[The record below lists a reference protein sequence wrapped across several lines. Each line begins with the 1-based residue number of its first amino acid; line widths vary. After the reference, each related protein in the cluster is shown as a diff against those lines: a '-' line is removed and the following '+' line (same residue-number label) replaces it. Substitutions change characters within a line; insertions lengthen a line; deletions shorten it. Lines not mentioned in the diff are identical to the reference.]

1 MMNRFQEVIQG
12 EQPVLVDF
20 FAEWCGPCRV
30 MAPELKKLVDRMG
43 DRVRVI
49 KVDVDRNP
57 EAAAHYGIQGV
68 PTLILFRQGRQLW
81 RQSGAMT
88 AGQLEQVVAAHAGR

>member
-1 MMNRFQEVIQG
+1 MNRFQEVIG
-12 EQPVLVDF
+12 GDQPVLVDF
-20 FAEWCGPCRV
+20 FAEWCGPCKV

-43 DRVRVI
+43 GRVRVL

-68 PTLILFRQGRQLW
+68 PTLILFRQGQQLW

-88 AGQLEQVVAAHAGR
+88 AVQLEQVVAAHTGQ

>member
-1 MMNRFQEVIQG
+1 MSVKNQCMMNRFQEVIQG

-57 EAAAHYGIQGV
+57 EAAAH
-68 PTLILFRQGRQLW
+68 
-81 RQSGAMT
+81 
-88 AGQLEQVVAAHAGR
+88 